1 MKRVSSA
8 DWLVYLTSEPV
19 NGFTPRAPKALP
31 TSMLILESILCIPVL
46 VSLIILIPPCFLA
59 AMLMRGGI
67 SFLKRVAT
75 DLRAS
80 DQNPSW
86 WH

>member
-1 MKRVSSA
+1 MNKVSSA
-8 DWLVYLTSEPV
+8 DWLVYLTTGPV
-19 NGFTPRAPKALP
+19 NEFTPRTPRALP
-31 TSMLILESILCIPVL
+31 MSMLILESILCIPVL

-67 SFLKRVAT
+67 NFLKRVAT

-80 DQNPSW
+80 DQNPSG